1 MEIYVEPG
9 EPASDYREGG
19 RVMDEFLRTL
29 ISRKWRVGRLSFTF
43 LDILLAVCITGTGV
57 FLRLNVIEYTQTD
70 VMKLAGFAA
79 EFFLAVLCAVIVHH
93 CTGSRN
99 RAFLTYA
106 VLAIYPTVIANGA
119 LWNGFAAEFFLA
131 VLCAV
136 IVHHCTGSR
145 NRAFLTYAVLAIYP
159 TVIANGALWNRGT
172 VFYAILLFAGL
183 YFVLRGWKALGV
195 ISFLAGGAAA
205 AYRVWCWVDSFRPAL
220 PGLLTRG
227 LPNIYEIIGKRM
239 FADLFA
245 WVSLLFL
252 LGLLITAAYCFAKK
266 RVKLTAM
273 LAVQLFL
280 FLALLIPY
288 FAPYMP
294 AWAGYTA
301 DIAALLYC
309 MCRLKRFYFPM
320 LQLIVSYS
328 AYANVINGETKL
340 PMVLF
345 SVIQLAMIACL
356 GADIYRETK
365 STEAKV
371 K

>member
-1 MEIYVEPG
+1 
-9 EPASDYREGG
+9 
-19 RVMDEFLRTL
+19 MDEFLRTL

-70 VMKLAGFAA
+70 VMKLA
-79 EFFLAVLCAVIVHH
+79 
-93 CTGSRN
+93 
-99 RAFLTYA
+99 
-106 VLAIYPTVIANGA
+106 
-119 LWNGFAAEFFLA
+119 GFAAEFFLA

-239 FADLFA
+239 FADSVCVGFPSVSSGASYHGGILF
-245 WVSLLFL
+245 
-252 LGLLITAAYCFAKK
+252 CKK

>member
-70 VMKLAGFAA
+70 VMKLA
-79 EFFLAVLCAVIVHH
+79 
-93 CTGSRN
+93 
-99 RAFLTYA
+99 
-106 VLAIYPTVIANGA
+106 
-119 LWNGFAAEFFLA
+119 GFAAEFFLA

-365 STEAKV
+365 STEAK
-371 K
+371 

>member
-1 MEIYVEPG
+1 VEIYVEPG

-57 FLRLNVIEYTQTD
+57 FLRLSVIEYTQTD

-119 LWNGFAAEFFLA
+119 LWN
-131 VLCAV
+131 
-136 IVHHCTGSR
+136 R
-145 NRAFLTYAVLAIYP
+145 
-159 TVIANGALWNRGT
+159 GA

-245 WVSLLFL
+245 RVSLLFL

-365 STEAKV
+365 STEAK
-371 K
+371 